1 MARYLDLLS
10 DGRSIQQRHSAM
22 ALRKKK
28 AYPLWH
34 ELHLSHY
41 LGKEQANE

>member
-1 MARYLDLLS
+1 MAS
-10 DGRSIQQRHSAM
+10 
-22 ALRKKK
+22 RKKK